1 MDSAPKSSAIFKLIE
16 GVEVYAP
23 EPLGK
28 KNVLIADGVIACIE
42 GESVDLGRL
51 EVEVLNGKGKFLVPG
66 FIDGHVHILGGGGEG
81 GYASRTPEIM
91 LSDLTGAGVTTVVGC
106 LGTDGTTRSMAS
118 LLAKARGLEAEGIT
132 AFIYTGSYQVPVKTL
147 TGSVQDDLIL
157 IDRVLGVGEIALS
170 DHRSS
175 QPTFDELVR
184 IAASARVG
192 GMLSGKAGVVN
203 IHIGDGD
210 RMLTMIERIIAET
223 EIPASHFVPTH
234 INRNPRL
241 IQAGIAYARQDGGR
255 GRYID
260 LTTSGIWENPDSS
273 SGAVL
278 RLLLQAGVSIN
289 SISFSSDGQGS
300 LPVFNAAGDYA
311 GQGVGKVD
319 TLFGEVKRAVR
330 DCGVP
335 LQEAIKAITSTPAA
349 YLKLPGKGCI
359 RVGADADLVLLDPDL
374 GIDAVLARGQFMVR
388 DHELRRLGTFE
399 KGKPAQAVQSVLL

>member
-1 MDSAPKSSAIFKLIE
+1 MGSAPKSSAIFKLIE

-23 EPLGK
+23 EPLGRR
-28 KNVLIADGVIACIE
+28 NVLVADGVIACIE
-42 GESVDLGRL
+42 GESMDLGRL
-51 EVEVLNGKGKFLVPG
+51 EVEVINGKGKFLVPG

-91 LSDLTGAGVTTVVGC
+91 LSGLTGAGVTTVVGC

-118 LLAKARGLEAEGIT
+118 LLAKARGLETEGIT
-132 AFIYTGSYQVPVKTL
+132 AFIYTGSYQVPVRTL
-147 TGSVQDDLIL
+147 TGSVQDDIIL

-175 QPTFDELVR
+175 QPTFDEVVR

-203 IHIGDGD
+203 IHIGDGH

-241 IQAGIAYARQDGGR
+241 IQAGIAYAKQDGGR

-260 LTTSGIWENPDSS
+260 LTTSGIWDNRDRS

-330 DCGVP
+330 DYEVP
-335 LQEAIKAITSTPAA
+335 LQEAIKVITSTPAA
-349 YLKLPGKGCI
+349 YLKLPGKGGI

-388 DHELRRLGTFE
+388 DHEIRRLGTFE
-399 KGKPAQAVQSVLL
+399 QEKPVEAV

>member
-1 MDSAPKSSAIFKLIE
+1 MGSAPKSSAIFKLIE

-23 EPLGK
+23 EPLGRR
-28 KNVLIADGVIACIE
+28 NVLVADGVIACIE
-42 GESVDLGRL
+42 GESMDLGRL
-51 EVEVLNGKGKFLVPG
+51 EVEVINGKGKFLVPG

-91 LSDLTGAGVTTVVGC
+91 LSGLTGAGVTTVVGC

-118 LLAKARGLEAEGIT
+118 LLAKARGLETEGIT
-132 AFIYTGSYQVPVKTL
+132 AFIYTGSYQVPVRTL
-147 TGSVQDDLIL
+147 TGSVQDDIIL

-175 QPTFDELVR
+175 QPTFDEVVR

-203 IHIGDGD
+203 IHIGDGH

-241 IQAGIAYARQDGGR
+241 IQAGIAYAKQDGGR

-260 LTTSGIWENPDSS
+260 LTTSGIWDNPDRS

-330 DCGVP
+330 DYEVP
-335 LQEAIKAITSTPAA
+335 LQEAIKVITSTPAA
-349 YLKLPGKGCI
+349 YLKLPGKGGI

-388 DHELRRLGTFE
+388 DHEIRRLGTFE
-399 KGKPAQAVQSVLL
+399 QEKLVEAV